1 MNYLQNQMKM
11 EKLKVLI
18 PTDFSVQAEY
28 AFILVN
34 RLQEKLPMEIHF
46 LHVLNFPD
54 TVTLDSFGN
63 ISTCGEIDTGYVA
76 VQRELAVDKL
86 NALTMAYGKDIST
99 HLVVGRTI
107 DSIVD
112 FAEKEKFDVIAMG
125 TKGAWG
131 IKERLSGTE
140 TQHVARKT
148 TVPVLS
154 LMCDRSD
161 LEISHLLFVHDFS
174 DTAKQDLD
182 LMKKLQSAFNA
193 TLHLLQIVKNEEVIS
208 EVEKSMED
216 FAVRHELTNYEKHTL
231 KDKDVES
238 GVIHFNQ
245 MNTMDIIYIGIH
257 QKKGV
262 FHSSATEKLINHLF
276 KPIISFQLN

>member
-1 MNYLQNQMKM
+1 M

-34 RLQEKLPMEIHF
+34 RLQSKLPMEIHF
-46 LHVLNFPD
+46 LHVLNFPE
-54 TVTLDSFGN
+54 TVTLDPFGN
-63 ISTCGEIDTGYVA
+63 ISTCGEIDAGYVT
-76 VQRELAVDKL
+76 VQRDLAATKFE
-86 NALTMAYGKDIST
+86 ALKKAYGSEIST
-99 HLVVGRTI
+99 HLVVGRTT

-112 FAEKEKFDVIAMG
+112 FAEKEAFDLIAMG

-148 TVPVLS
+148 SVPVLS

-161 LEISHLLFVHDFS
+161 LEINHLLFVHDFT
-174 DTAKQDLD
+174 DEHQQDLQ
-182 LMKKLQSAFNA
+182 LMKKIHEAFNPE
-193 TLHLLQIVKNEEVIS
+193 LHLLQIVQKEEDSTKVS
-208 EVEKSMED
+208 HAMD
-216 FAVRHELTNYEKHTL
+216 QFALRHQLNNFQKHIFI
-231 KDKDVES
+231 DKDVES
-238 GVIHFNQ
+238 GVVHFNQ
-245 MNTMDIIYIGIH
+245 MNTMDIICIGTH
-257 QKKGV
+257 QKKGI

-276 KPIISFQLN
+276 KPIISFHLN

>member
-1 MNYLQNQMKM
+1 M

-34 RLQEKLPMEIHF
+34 RLQSKLPMEIHF

-54 TVTLDSFGN
+54 TVTMDPFGN
-63 ISTCGEIDTGYVA
+63 VSTCGEIDAGYVT
-76 VQRELAVDKL
+76 VQRDLAVSKL
-86 NALTMAYGKDIST
+86 AALKAQYGHDVST
-99 HLVVGRTI
+99 HFVVGRTTEA
-107 DSIVD
+107 IVD
-112 FAEKEKFDVIAMG
+112 FAEKEKFDLIAMG

-131 IKERLSGTE
+131 LKERLSGTE

-148 TVPVLS
+148 SVPVLS

-161 LEISHLLFVHDFS
+161 LEIQHFLLVHDFTDS
-174 DTAKQDLD
+174 TDQELS
-182 LMKKLQSAFNA
+182 LMKKFQSAFHA
-193 TLHLLQIVKNEEVIS
+193 KLHFLQIIKNEDAIS
-208 EVEKSMED
+208 RVEQAMDD
-216 FAVRHELTNYEKHTL
+216 FANRHSLSNYEKHTL

-245 MNTMDIIYIGIH
+245 MNAMDIICIGTH
-257 QKKGV
+257 QKGGI

-276 KPIISFQLN
+276 KPIISFHLN